1 MKTSFLTLGA
11 GALLAVASPA
21 VAQKVTFDEHV
32 LPVFKNQCLKCH
44 NPDKPKADLDLS
56 TYSATMKG
64 GSSGLIVAGGDPDG
78 SSLYKVVTHAAEP
91 TMPPKSKLPDKEI
104 EIIKKWISGG
114 LLENSGSKAVVSNRP
129 KVDLSLTAASFGKPE
144 GAPPMPGD
152 LLLDPV
158 VRTPRT
164 SASTALAVSPWAPLV
179 ALGGQKQVLLYNTDT
194 LQLAGVLPFPEGFPH
209 DVKFSR
215 NGKLLLASGG
225 RGANKGLAAVWDITT
240 GDRIL
245 TAGDELDVALAA
257 DISSNQKWIA
267 LGGPDRLVKIYATA
281 TGEQL
286 HKMKKHTDWVTA
298 LEFNHTSTYLATGD
312 RNGGVVVWDA
322 DAGQEVQ
329 TFSGHRAGITSLAW
343 RSPDLLVSASEDGT
357 VRTWSV
363 KEAVQVKSVN
373 AHNSVLGLRLTVD
386 GSMATC
392 GRDKTI
398 STWDKE
404 GNKGKTFTITN
415 DLPVRAALTHD
426 GKRVIA
432 SDWTGRVYAWNVA
445 DGKELAG
452 LTLNPPPIAEQQELV
467 AKRITDLEASL
478 PKLNAA
484 LAEATAAA
492 LKAKTDL
499 DAAKDA
505 NAKRSLTLASEVA
518 AKKQADA
525 KSALEQ
531 AEAELTLAKGS
542 VDRLKLGAFYAQV
555 WRAKEELAAKKDAHK
570 RLLADV
576 ESANA
581 AIKQAEADIKA
592 AKKAKTT
599 TKEER
604 EKIAKRIKDLEKS
617 ISDNKKL
624 ASTSKTAAEKMVKPL
639 AAEEKKVQ
647 AMVAEYQKLK
657 AASLPATVKSAK
669 I

>member
-542 VDRLKLGAFYAQV
+542 VDRLKLGD
-555 WRAKEELAAKKDAHK
+555 R
-570 RLLADV
+570 
-576 ESANA
+576 
-581 AIKQAEADIKA
+581 
-592 AKKAKTT
+592 
-599 TKEER
+599 
-604 EKIAKRIKDLEKS
+604 KS
-617 ISDNKKL
+617 
-624 ASTSKTAAEKMVKPL
+624 V
-639 AAEEKKVQ
+639 V
-647 AMVAEYQKLK
+647 
-657 AASLPATVKSAK
+657 
-669 I
+669 

>member
-467 AKRITDLEASL
+467 AKRITDVEASL

-555 WRAKEELAAKKDAHK
+555 WRAKEDLAAKKDAHK

-592 AKKAKTT
+592 AKKVKTT

-617 ISDNKKL
+617 ISDNKKI

-639 AAEEKKVQ
+639 AADEKKVQ
-647 AMVAEYQKLK
+647 AMEAEYQKLK

>member
-1 MKTSFLTLGA
+1 MKTSILTLGA

-592 AKKAKTT
+592 AKKVKTT

-647 AMVAEYQKLK
+647 AMAAEYQKLK
-657 AASLPATVKSAK
+657 AASLPGTVKSAK

>member
-1 MKTSFLTLGA
+1 MKTPLLMLGT
-11 GALLAVASPA
+11 GAFLAVASPVA
-21 VAQKVTFDEHV
+21 AQKVTFDEHV

-179 ALGGQKQVLLYNTDT
+179 AFGGQKQVLLYNTDT

-312 RNGGVVVWDA
+312 RNGGIVVWDA

-426 GKRVIA
+426 GKRVVA

-445 DGKELAG
+445 DGKELSG
-452 LTLNPPPIAEQQELV
+452 LSLNPPPIAEQQEQV
-467 AKRITDLEASL
+467 AKRISELEANL
-478 PKLNAA
+478 PKLNAT
-484 LAEATAAA
+484 LAEMTAAA
-492 LKAKTDL
+492 IKSKAEL

-505 NAKRSLTLASEVA
+505 NAKRSLTLAAEVA
-518 AKKQADA
+518 AKKQTDA

-531 AEAELTLAKGS
+531 AEAELALARGS
-542 VDRLKLGAFYAQV
+542 VDRLKLGAFFAQV
-555 WRAKEELAAKKDAHK
+555 WRAKEDLAAKKDAYK
-570 RLLADV
+570 RLLSDV

-581 AIKQAEADIKA
+581 AVKQAEADIKA
-592 AKKAKTT
+592 AKKIKTT

-624 ASTSKTAAEKMVKPL
+624 STTSKSAAEKMVKPL

-647 AMVAEYQKLK
+647 AMAAEYQKLK
-657 AASLPATVKSAK
+657 AASLPVAVKSAK

>member
-215 NGKLLLASGG
+215 NAKLLLASGG

-555 WRAKEELAAKKDAHK
+555 WRAKEDLAAKKDAHK

-592 AKKAKTT
+592 AKKVKTT

-604 EKIAKRIKDLEKS
+604 EKIANRIKDLEKS

-647 AMVAEYQKLK
+647 AMAAEYQKLK
-657 AASLPATVKSAK
+657 AASLPATVKSAQ

>member
-373 AHNSVLGLRLTVD
+373 AHNSVLGLRVTVD

>member
-592 AKKAKTT
+592 AKKVKTT

-647 AMVAEYQKLK
+647 AMAAEYQKLK

>member
-1 MKTSFLTLGA
+1 MKTSILTLGA

-467 AKRITDLEASL
+467 AKRITDVEASL

-555 WRAKEELAAKKDAHK
+555 WRAKEDLAAKKDAHK

-592 AKKAKTT
+592 AKKVKTT

-624 ASTSKTAAEKMVKPL
+624 ASASKTAAEKMVKPL

-647 AMVAEYQKLK
+647 AMAAEYQKLK